1 MQEKTVVNCRSEQ
14 LTKDLG
20 YKEIIKQTLKVKLY
34 KSLVKSILFYNSATW
49 GLKKKEEERL
59 NSFLKHQ
66 LRQVLNVKY
75 LASISNVQLY
85 KQTGEDTLSLE
96 ILQNKWK
103 LFGHL
108 LRSHPATLGQKV
120 MDYYYFES
128 GIQRNFMEDE

>member
-66 LRQVLNVKY
+66 LKQVLNVKY

-85 KQTGEDTLSLE
+85 KQTGEDTLCLE
-96 ILQNKWK
+96 ILQNRWK
-103 LFGHL
+103 LFGHV
-108 LRSHPATLGQKV
+108 LRSNPETQA
-120 MDYYYFES
+120 
-128 GIQRNFMEDE
+128 